1 MSDTTDTTIAALRN
15 RLRELELDAVMI
27 RGRVEEL
34 THTLEALEGAQ
45 KRRGR
50 GPARVTVA
58 ENRMRLAGGSAG
70 PWAGT
75 GHVLNDQ
82 DPETA
87 A

>member
-34 THTLEALEGAQ
+34 TATLEALEGAQ

-50 GPARVTVA
+50 PRAVGVTVVSQPFQA
-58 ENRMRLAGGSAG
+58 T
-70 PWAGT
+70 PWAGS
-75 GHVLNDQ
+75 GH
-82 DPETA
+82 DPKDA
-87 A
+87 AE

>member
-1 MSDTTDTTIAALRN
+1 MSDTTDTTIAALRT

-50 GPARVTVA
+50 PRLQTAQAGPNPFQAT
-58 ENRMRLAGGSAG
+58 
-70 PWAGT
+70 PWAGS
-75 GHVLNDQ
+75 GH
-82 DPETA
+82 DPKDA